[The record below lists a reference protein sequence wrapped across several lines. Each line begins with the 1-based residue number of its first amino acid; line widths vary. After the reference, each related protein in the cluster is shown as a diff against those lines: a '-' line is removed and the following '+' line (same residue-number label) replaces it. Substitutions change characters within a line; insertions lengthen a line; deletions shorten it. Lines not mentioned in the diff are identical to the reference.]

1 MAAGT
6 RQIGRLGAAGVL
18 IFTRRLIRGGDVTDK
33 SKARDRAEAEFKKA
47 AAVQNAVSQ
56 YRAEGLAVLE
66 KTQRL
71 RALRLAKEAEEAKEA
86 ESAVAE
92 SAVTEAAKPPARKRA
107 RKPR

>member
-1 MAAGT
+1 MA
-6 RQIGRLGAAGVL
+6 
-18 IFTRRLIRGGDVTDK
+18 DK

-47 AAVQNAVSQ
+47 AAVQSAVSQ

-71 RALRLAKEAEEAKEA
+71 RALRLAKEAEEAEA
-86 ESAVAE
+86 AAADSAA
-92 SAVTEAAKPPARKRA
+92 TEAAKPPALKPP

>member
-1 MAAGT
+1 LA
-6 RQIGRLGAAGVL
+6 
-18 IFTRRLIRGGDVTDK
+18 DK

-47 AAVQNAVSQ
+47 AAVQSAVSQ

-71 RALRLAKEAEEAKEA
+71 RALRLAKEAEEAD
-86 ESAVAE
+86 SAA
-92 SAVTEAAKPPARKRA
+92 TEAAKPPALKPP